1 MLPGIYSVEFQ
12 SNLGAFGLGIAVFD
26 NGKINGGDLSH
37 LYKGS
42 YSLDEKA
49 IRVEVFVSQYRDI
62 QESVF
67 GSLNNFT
74 LNLTGD
80 ASDDG
85 FNTTGSVTGQPQLN
99 ITVIGKRI
107 SELAA

>member
-1 MLPGIYSVEFQ
+1 
-12 SNLGAFGLGIAVFD
+12 
-26 NGKINGGDLSH
+26 
-37 LYKGS
+37 
-42 YSLDEKA
+42 
-49 IRVEVFVSQYRDI
+49 
-62 QESVF
+62 
-67 GSLNNFT
+67 LNNFT